1 MVVRS
6 LYFATGMIATGLA
19 VLGAVLPLLPTTP
32 FLLVAAWAFARS
44 SPRLEAWLIDH
55 ARFGPLIADWRRERA
70 IARRVKRLSATVMLA
85 TLVLGA
91 LVGLP
96 AFVLALQ
103 AVIFAAVS
111 LFLWTRPEPTGATV
125 ESRRPR

>member
-6 LYFATGMIATGLA
+6 LYFATGAIATGLA

-55 ARFGPLIADWRRERA
+55 ARFGPLIADWRREGA
-70 IARRVKRLSATVMLA
+70 IARRVKRLSAVVMLS
-85 TLVLGA
+85 TLALGA
-91 LVGLP
+91 LVGLS
-96 AFVLALQ
+96 AAVLALQ

-111 LFLWTRPEPTGATV
+111 LFLWTRPEPSVATAEPGV
-125 ESRRPR
+125 RR